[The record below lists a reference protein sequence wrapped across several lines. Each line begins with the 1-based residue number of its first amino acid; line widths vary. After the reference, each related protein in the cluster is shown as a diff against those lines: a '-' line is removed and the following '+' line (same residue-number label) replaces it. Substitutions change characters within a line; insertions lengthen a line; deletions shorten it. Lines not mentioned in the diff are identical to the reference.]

1 MQISRQTLDGVAAE
15 TGFQAA
21 TVERVMRL
29 MDVLQ
34 KLSDDAFI
42 GACTALKGGTALNL
56 FLFDLD
62 RLSVDIDL
70 NYVGSPE
77 RGKAM
82 EDKTTLQK
90 RIPALMAR
98 LGYTAQRIPDEEHA
112 GGKWRFRYPSA
123 FGRQGTLEIDL
134 NFMYRVPFFG
144 TSEIDSVALGGY
156 SAKNVQVVD
165 FHEIVAGKLVALANR
180 RASRD
185 IFDAWRLSSRD
196 DLDWAKVKNAMTVM
210 GASARDQDWRTASIT
225 DYDYDLNEVQGKL
238 LSCVPAGAT
247 KAHGGTAAWIETMIA
262 DTQSRLSH
270 LYEPD
275 AAQMAFLDAVYEE
288 GRVDAA
294 MLDADDAFK
303 ERVHLFPALAWKAK
317 NVAEHLSRGK
327 PAAAPRG

>member
-34 KLSDDAFI
+34 KLSDDDFI
-42 GACTALKGGTALNL
+42 GGCTALKGGTALNL

-70 NYVGSPE
+70 NYVGSAE
-77 RGKAM
+77 RAKAM
-82 EDKTTLQK
+82 EDKSILQK

-134 NFMYRVPFFG
+134 NFMYRAPFFG
-144 TSEIDSVALGGY
+144 TTTLDSVSLGGY

-196 DLDWAKVKNAMTVM
+196 DLDWARVKNAMVVM
-210 GASARDQDWRTASIT
+210 GASARDQDWRHASIA

-238 LSCVPAGAT
+238 LSCVPTGVTKQHGSTGAWVE
-247 KAHGGTAAWIETMIA
+247 AMIA
-262 DTQSRLSH
+262 DAQSRLAH
-270 LYEPD
+270 LYLPD
-275 AAQMAFLDAVYEE
+275 DAQMAFLDAVYEE
-288 GRVDAA
+288 GRVDPSL
-294 MLDADDAFK
+294 LDAEASF
-303 ERVHLFPALAWKAK
+303 RSCVQLFPALAWKAK
-317 NVAEHLSRGK
+317 NVAEHRAKANPG
-327 PAAAPRG
+327 PTG